1 MSKIMKRVLSEL
13 LLVGMVLSL
22 VGCNEADVL
31 QGELDGLQ
39 AKIESQ
45 NEKLVELEKENAELS
60 EKVTELETE
69 NSNLQEHVAELE
81 KQNPPAGLCG
91 LEKAYENGWLTKAE
105 LMSIAYYLN
114 GGRTHNEEIMAED

>member
-60 EKVTELETE
+60 EKVTELE
-69 NSNLQEHVAELE
+69 SA
-81 KQNPPAGLCG
+81 CG
-91 LEKAYENGWLTKAE
+91 VMRFGKGVRKWLVDESRTYEYCILFKRWKNA
-105 LMSIAYYLN
+105 
-114 GGRTHNEEIMAED
+114 